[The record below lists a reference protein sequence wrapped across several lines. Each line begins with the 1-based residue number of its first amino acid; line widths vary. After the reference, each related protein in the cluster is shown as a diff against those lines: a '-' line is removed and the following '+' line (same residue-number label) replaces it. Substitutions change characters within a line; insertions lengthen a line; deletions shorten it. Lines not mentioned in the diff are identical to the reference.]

1 MFKDKIVLITGSSQG
16 IGKVI
21 AMHFAKLGA
30 KIALNDIA
38 PQEEKL
44 KQTKLEIEALGTQ
57 AEYFIADVSDFEQ
70 TQKLAENIKEKLGK
84 LDVLVNN
91 AGITKDRTLKNMT
104 QEEWNKV
111 ININLTGVFNVT
123 KNCLPLL
130 LESKGNVVSL
140 ASVVGQSGNFGQAN
154 YSASKAG
161 IIGFTMSLA
170 KETGKHGVRVNAV
183 APGFIETEMT
193 KQIPLTMQIA
203 VKQLTALGRFGQ
215 PEEVAKVIAFLASD
229 NASFVTGAVVNI
241 DGGLAF

>member
-21 AMHFAKLGA
+21 AMYFSKFGA

-38 PQEEKL
+38 FQEEKL
-44 KQTKLEIEALGTQ
+44 KQTKAEIESAGGI
-57 AEYFIADVSDFEQ
+57 AEYFIADVSNFQE
-70 TQKLAENIKEKLGK
+70 TENLAQNIKEKFGR
-84 LDVLVNN
+84 LDVLINN
-91 AGITKDRTLKNMT
+91 AGITKDRTVKNMT
-104 QEEWNKV
+104 QDEWNRV

-130 LESKGNVVSL
+130 TESKGNIVSL

-170 KETGKHGVRVNAV
+170 KETGKSGVRVNAV
-183 APGFIETEMT
+183 APGFIDTEMT
-193 KQIPLTMQIA
+193 KQIPLTI
-203 VKQLTALGRFGQ
+203 
-215 PEEVAKVIAFLASD
+215 
-229 NASFVTGAVVNI
+229 
-241 DGGLAF
+241 